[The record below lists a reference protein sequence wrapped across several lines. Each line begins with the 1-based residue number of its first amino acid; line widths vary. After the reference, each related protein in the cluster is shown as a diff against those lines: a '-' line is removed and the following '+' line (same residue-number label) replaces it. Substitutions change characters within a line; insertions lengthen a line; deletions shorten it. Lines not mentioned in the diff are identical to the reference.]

1 MPLDQTYDT
10 GNGRVVKVGGI
21 RVQDSHAGFNDMD
34 FRTAVAQSSNV
45 YFAKAIWERYADNKE
60 RYSDFMKK
68 LHLDQTVGLEAFGEK
83 KPLFQ
88 DWKEVPDPN
97 SMLVRRSFGY
107 RIKLSPIQV
116 ITLYNTIANDGKMI
130 SPILV
135 RELRRGDD
143 VVEHFKARTLVDK
156 ICSGTHA
163 ARGPQTSR
171 KRRHGRYGCWIF
183 RDTTLYT
190 VAAKTGT
197 AQYADD
203 KIGYRDGYYIG
214 SMVAYFPAH
223 NPATRCSRRSTPNGR
238 PANPITAARSRVRWS
253 RRSSPTSTTGSTT
266 GISRRKIQGKN
277 TIPGESKAA
286 TSPKSAASPT
296 NSRPAPRSKTAKAG
310 ERYGSTPLERH
321 DLDART
327 GRPND
332 AQRRRHGTQRRPVPA
347 RKPGPQSFLLGTG
360 SVNTKASLPA
370 RGSRAGSRN
379 HNTQIKR

>member
-83 KPLFQ
+83 TALSGLEGGARPQQYARTPLVRLSYQ
-88 DWKEVPDPN
+88 TLPDPGHHP
-97 SMLVRRSFGY
+97 LQHHCQRRQND
-107 RIKLSPIQV
+107 LSDPGSG
-116 ITLYNTIANDGKMI
+116 AAPG
-130 SPILV
+130 
-135 RELRRGDD
+135 RRRGRT
-143 VVEHFKARTLVDK
+143 FQGPNARGQDMLR
-156 ICSGTHA
+156 THA

-183 RDTTLYT
+183 PRHDPLHRSGQDRYGPIRRRQDRLPRRLLHRQHGRLLPGSQPRYT
-190 VAAKTGT
+190 VLTTIHTKRQAGKS
-197 AQYADD
+197 
-203 KIGYRDGYYIG
+203 YYG
-214 SMVAYFPAH
+214 GPLSGPVVKKVVTYLYNREH
-223 NPATRCSRRSTPNGR
+223 D
-238 PANPITAARSRVRWS
+238 WDL
-253 RRSSPTSTTGSTT
+253 SPENS
-266 GISRRKIQGKN
+266 GKN

-347 RKPGPQSFLLGTG
+347 RKPGPQSFLLGTRLRPIPKHR
-360 SVNTKASLPA
+360 SRHADLA
-370 RGSRAGSRN
+370 RGSRN